1 MYTSSSCDLLDGTLL
16 YGPPH
21 GGPSYF
27 SVPST
32 LANSCYPVCYVN
44 LICYRLS
51 FSRMRFVRP
60 PYRTPVFGP
69 ARRSPLCKPG
79 VYRVKPTLQSCC
91 TLQLTPALKRWNFV
105 FKANTSS
112 RCRLMPLFVAY
123 AWNKT
128 IKKRIFTPLQGRYT
142 YTVKSHK
149 LRFQI
154 V

>member
-1 MYTSSSCDLLDGTLL
+1 M
-16 YGPPH
+16 GP
-21 GGPSYF
+21 YYM
-27 SVPST
+27 VPPMAVPLT
-32 LANSCYPVCYVN
+32 FRCPPRWPILVTPVCYVN

-91 TLQLTPALKRWNFV
+91 TLQLTPALKRINIV

-112 RCRLMPLFVAY
+112 RCRLMSLFVAY

-128 IKKRIFTPLQGRYT
+128 IKKRIFTPLQGRYI
-142 YTVKSHK
+142 YTVKYLTNCAFK
-149 LRFQI
+149 LYKRNWNWTQA
-154 V
+154 